1 MLEKI
6 KQTADFIKNII
17 QETIIRGENVG
28 EYKIYITAE
37 GEKFMIEKMKQF
49 NLFILQPTV

>member
-37 GEKFMIEKMKQF
+37 GEKFMIEKMKQL
-49 NLFILQPTV
+49 NLFVQQPTV